1 MSLSLLS
8 VVAVVM
14 VKVLVMTLTMTM
26 TTATTTACFCYYF
39 KQHLSSRDACR
50 LPPIWSV
57 AMLSRC
63 QVMKSMAA
71 KGRKLI
77 SGDAGAKLMQE
88 LTPTSGMSSRGG

>member
-1 MSLSLLS
+1 MKCHVTRCFFLRVLRGRAYSLSLS
-8 VVAVVM
+8 
-14 VKVLVMTLTMTM
+14 
-26 TTATTTACFCYYF
+26 
-39 KQHLSSRDACR
+39 
-50 LPPIWSV
+50 
-57 AMLSRC
+57 LSRC